1 MGGSAVNP
9 TLEALVAQLEAPD
22 PDTRALALGNLE
34 KRGAA
39 AVPALCG
46 ALHHT
51 NADVRALAAEG
62 LAQIGEAAGCAALR
76 AALDDV
82 DERVRSQAATGLALA
97 GDPLG
102 IAALISTLNDNPDL
116 LRAHLSLSAYTLMGL
131 GRPALEAVAPLL
143 ASGDERSRV
152 KAIWIV
158 RQIAESM
165 PDQTGWKAVAGALAE
180 YDPKGRAAEQ
190 LATAHLLSTWLQA
203 HPPAD

>member
-1 MGGSAVNP
+1 MTQTAD
-9 TLEALVAQLEAPD
+9 ALVAQLESPD
-22 PDTRALALGNLE
+22 PDTRARALGSLV
-34 KRGAA
+34 KRGGG

-62 LAQIGEAAGCAALR
+62 LAQIGEAAAAGALR
-76 AALDDV
+76 VALDDT
-82 DERVRSQAATGLALA
+82 DERVRSQAATGLARA

-102 IAALISTLNDNPDL
+102 IGALIRTLHDNPDL

-131 GRPALEAVAPLL
+131 DRPALEAVAPLL

-152 KAIWIV
+152 KAIWIA

-165 PDQTGWKAVAGALAE
+165 PDQTGWKAVASALAE
-180 YDPKGRAAEQ
+180 YDPQGRAAEQ
-190 LATAHLLSTWLQA
+190 LATAHLLSTWLRA